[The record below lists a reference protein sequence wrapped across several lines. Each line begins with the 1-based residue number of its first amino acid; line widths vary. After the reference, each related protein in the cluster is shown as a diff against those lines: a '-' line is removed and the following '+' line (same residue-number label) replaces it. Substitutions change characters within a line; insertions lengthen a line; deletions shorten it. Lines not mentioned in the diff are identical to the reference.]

1 MQQLF
6 VSYAREDRPR
16 AEPMVGMLRAAGFDV
31 FWDQSLPAGVDWAE
45 FLDAKLDSAHCL
57 LVLWTPSSVASR
69 WVRTEANEALQKD
82 KLLPVLLD
90 DVRPPLAFRQIQC
103 FDLTGWQGDPADPRL
118 PRLADELRARV
129 GAAQPSPPPSPTTPA
144 KPPPPIPEPPPPPP
158 PAGLAWLGWA
168 IAAVVLSIVIGATW
182 SLLQGGG
189 QDAAAPVAP
198 VAAPGASA
206 ASVPASAPSP
216 IRAASKAAAPAA
228 VDSVRCNAI
237 NEQISLNLPVSAADR
252 AFLQRGC
259 RN

>member
-16 AEPMVGMLRAAGFDV
+16 AEPMVDMLRAAGFDV

-129 GAAQPSPPPSPTTPA
+129 DVSKPSPPLLSPTPA
-144 KPPPPIPEPPPPPP
+144 QPPPRITQAPPQA
-158 PAGLAWLGWA
+158 PASGLAWRGWA
-168 IAAVVLSIVIGATW
+168 IALFVLLMFLGASW
-182 SLLQGGG
+182 SLLRGGK
-189 QDAAAPVAP
+189 AEPSPPV
-198 VAAPGASA
+198 VASGASA
-206 ASVPASAPSP
+206 PAALASAPSP
-216 IRAASKAAAPAA
+216 IHAASKGGAPAA
-228 VDSVRCNAI
+228 VDSARCNAI